1 MKILV
6 LGASGGVG
14 RHVVQQAS
22 AAGHEVTALVRA
34 GATVAG
40 GDRVRVVV
48 DDVCRDGCFDDHV
61 AGHDVVLS
69 SLGFRRKSVKNPW
82 SAITSPRAFNSSTAS
97 ALVAAMKRHAVTR
110 VIAVS
115 AAGVGD
121 SASRMNALMKFFVA
135 TSSVGIAYRDLAV
148 MEQVFARAEALEWC
162 CVRPTRLTDGPL
174 TQRVQVIDGFPAM
187 AAISRADVAWWMLG
201 QATAPRSSTRTPT
214 ITGA

>member
-22 AAGHEVTALVRA
+22 AAGHDVTALVRA
-34 GATVAG
+34 GSTVAG
-40 GDRVRVVV
+40 AHGVRVVV
-48 DDVCRDGCFDDHV
+48 DDVCRAGCFDDHV
-61 AGHDVVLS
+61 GGHDVVLS

-82 SAITSPRAFNSSTAS
+82 SAITSPPAFNSSTAS
-97 ALVAAMKRHAVTR
+97 ALVAAMKRHAVPR
-110 VIAVS
+110 LIAVS

-135 TSSVGIAYRDLAV
+135 TSSVGVAYRDLAV
-148 MEQVFARAEALEWC
+148 MEEVVGRAGLEGC

-174 TQRVQVIDGFPAM
+174 TKRVQVIEGFPAM
-187 AAISRADVAWWMLG
+187 AAISRANVAWWMLSHVSG
-201 QATAPRSSTRTPT
+201 PLPSTTPT